1 MHGYGVGRFT
11 AKCRRR
17 AAAPRCL
24 LAFYILDALLPSSAF
39 SSLSPRITLF
49 AIRTP
54 RYLSFRAV
62 HIDRP
67 ARARGTGI
75 RVKPP
80 FLTRLDDPL
89 PRSVSFPIRS
99 LSSHSLVAL
108 SASSL
113 AGSLS
118 SLAMLSLLP
127 RALGFLSR
135 RAVSP
140 TSLIHFPLSGSAVS
154 SFSLVHFHP
163 SRSLSLLPR
172 FLLTLWVWVSNV
184 APRLLSVV

>member
-89 PRSVSFPIRS
+89 ARSVSFPARS
-99 LSSHSLVAL
+99 LSSHSLAAL
-108 SASSL
+108 SVSSL

-118 SLAMLSLLP
+118 SPSL
-127 RALGFLSR
+127 
-135 RAVSP
+135 VC
-140 TSLIHFPLSGSAVS
+140 FPLSSCCLS
-154 SFSLVHFHP
+154 SLAQSLSSLWQCCFFFLA
-163 SRSLSLLPR
+163 RSLSSLSLPV
-172 FLLTLWVWVSNV
+172 F
-184 APRLLSVV
+184 APSISSHSLGLG

>member
-89 PRSVSFPIRS
+89 PRPVSLAPLSV
-99 LSSHSLVAL
+99 
-108 SASSL
+108 SSL

-118 SLAMLSLLP
+118 SPSFVRFPPCCLSSLAHSLSSTPAVPFLPPRSFTFIPLALRLRSAEFFSLFGSGLAMSLL
-127 RALGFLSR
+127 GCCY
-135 RAVSP
+135 AV
-140 TSLIHFPLSGSAVS
+140 
-154 SFSLVHFHP
+154 
-163 SRSLSLLPR
+163 
-172 FLLTLWVWVSNV
+172 
-184 APRLLSVV
+184 